1 MFLFDVMNFN
11 DQESD
16 IQDLLCAV
24 IVVKTVH
31 KQNTQ

>member
-16 IQDLLCAV
+16 IQDFSAV
-24 IVVKTVH
+24 IIIKTVH
-31 KQNTQ
+31 NQNTQ